1 MAYEKQTFVNG
12 EVLNDSDLN
21 SMSQGI
27 ADNWQILSTGYLE
40 TPTQIDATWTV
51 GALNSNNG
59 ENADNMKTR
68 IRTDF
73 IAVTKELHINVGATG
88 AEICPMYY
96 NSSKGFISTPGVYQT
111 AELVVSPSSC
121 AYLRLMAR
129 NKNNTNANLTVSYGD
144 NVSITT
150 GGSRLLYTAAD
161 IDNKFGDGTT
171 NTTGLTGK
179 KIVFLGD
186 SIPHGQST
194 SGTIE
199 IPYPQ
204 VVAKNLGMV
213 LKNYGIGGSTI
224 AQKTNYGGAF
234 QTKSEFDA
242 ASKDTSKYYQVINGQ
257 SYTTYAYKNGS
268 WQTDS
273 TALRTP
279 ITARYNFMDDDA
291 EIVCVHCTT
300 NDWCYD
306 WTELGDFESTSVNTY
321 YGALKQLIE
330 NLIAKYP
337 TKTIIFITPLKRAQ
351 DPYNKPDSKNAN
363 GKTLK
368 EYRDILI
375 EVCGFYGIPVID
387 LWAISGL
394 NPYLSSQ
401 ANLFDAVKTHP
412 LTAGHKKM
420 GDIVSSQILA
430 LRRFVTA

>member
-12 EVLNDSDLN
+12 DVLNDFDLN
-21 SMSQGI
+21 QMSQGI
-27 ADNWQILSTGYLE
+27 ADNWQILSTGCLG
-40 TPTQIDATWTV
+40 TPTQVTPTWSV

-73 IAVTKELHINVGATG
+73 IAVTEELRINVGSTG

-96 NSSKGFISTPGVYQT
+96 NASKGFISTPGVYQT
-111 AELVVSPSSC
+111 TDLVVSPSTC
-121 AYLRLMAR
+121 AYVRLMAR
-129 NKNNTNANLTVSYGD
+129 DKNNTNNTLVASYGQ
-144 NVSITT
+144 NITITT
-150 GGSRLLYTAAD
+150 GGNRLIYTAAE
-161 IDNKFGDGTT
+161 IDSKFGSGTA
-171 NTTGLTGK
+171 TGLAGK

-186 SIPHGQST
+186 SIPHGQTT

-199 IPYPQ
+199 IPYPE
-204 VVAKNLGMV
+204 VVAKNLNMV

-224 AQKTNYGGAF
+224 AQKENYGGAF
-234 QTKSEFDA
+234 QTKSAFDA
-242 ASKDTSKYYQVINGQ
+242 ATKDTGKYYQVINGQ

-279 ITARYNFMDDDA
+279 ITARYDFMDNDA
-291 EIVCVHCTT
+291 EIICVHCST

-306 WTELGDFESTSVNTY
+306 WTPLGEFSDTSVNTY

-337 TKTIIFITPLKRAQ
+337 TKTIIFLTPLKRAQ
-351 DPYNKPDSKNAN
+351 DPYNQPDSKNAN

-375 EVCGFYGIPVID
+375 DVCGYYGIPVID

-401 ANLFDAVKTHP
+401 APLFDAVKTHP
-412 LTAGHKKM
+412 LTVGHKKM
-420 GDIVSSQILA
+420 GDIVASQILA
-430 LRRFVTA
+430 LRQFVTA